1 MDKIIIKPKLLKG
14 NIVVP
19 SSKSLGHRGIIA
31 AALSRGISRVDNI
44 QLSKDIEATME
55 IMKELGAVVNI
66 EDQNL
71 YIDVFL

>member
-19 SSKSLGHRGIIA
+19 SSKSLGRRGIIA

-44 QLSKDIEATME
+44 
-55 IMKELGAVVNI
+55 GAWSSC
-66 EDQNL
+66 
-71 YIDVFL
+71 